1 MSASICVLPVQ
12 DRVEHDL
19 GPVAVLYRD
28 MGPQAAEQ
36 VVARALGELALTL
49 AALSQQVKAQEYEGL
64 ARQLRRLIKLSEQLG
79 LVSFARVAQD
89 ARQVLERG
97 DGTSFAAVW
106 ARLLRVAE
114 QSLDPGRDLLGQFL

>member
-1 MSASICVLPVQ
+1 MQ

-49 AALSQQVKAQEYEGL
+49 AALGQQVKAQEYEGL

-79 LVSFARVAQD
+79 LVSFAKVAQD